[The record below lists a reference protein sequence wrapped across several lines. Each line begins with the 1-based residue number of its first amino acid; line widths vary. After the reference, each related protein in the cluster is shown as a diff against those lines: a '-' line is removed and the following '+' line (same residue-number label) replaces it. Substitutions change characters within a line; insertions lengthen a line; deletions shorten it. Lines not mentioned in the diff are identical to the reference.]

1 MIKINQKK
9 FKNTEKGF
17 TLVELLVTL
26 SIFLVISAMTLANY
40 PQFNSRTSLTGLAQ
54 EISISVR
61 EAQVYGVSVKS
72 ATSSTV
78 AGSSYPAYGIFFGKD
93 AIATTYAGSKAY
105 SLFFD
110 KPGVATG
117 KFGLSIGDEFATD
130 NSEMLDTTIIGNGNK
145 ITQIRGYGCEL
156 GVADGTQLDAVFI
169 VFRRP
174 NPDAK
179 IKVLPSSGTNVWS
192 SGSVGGFPATTNSSY
207 KSCGQVNIT
216 IVSRDAQ
223 FKKDVVVYS
232 TGQITVAETI

>member
-1 MIKINQKK
+1 MIKLNLKK
-9 FKNTEKGF
+9 LNNRGF
-17 TLVELLVTL
+17 TLVELLVAL
-26 SIFLVISAMTLANY
+26 SIFLVISAITLSNY

-54 EISISVR
+54 EISISIR

-72 ATSSTV
+72 ATSSSV
-78 AGSSYPAYGIFFGKD
+78 AGSTYPAYGIFFGND
-93 AIATTYAGSKAY
+93 AISTTHANTKAY

-110 KPGVATG
+110 KPGAATG

-130 NSEMLDTTIIGNGNK
+130 NYEILDTTNIGNGNK
-145 ITQIRGYGCEL
+145 ITQIRGYGCDT
-156 GVADGTQLDAVFI
+156 GVADGTQLDAAFI

-179 IKVLPSSGTNVWS
+179 IKVLVQDSNHIWS
-192 SGSVGGFPATTNSSY
+192 VGSVGGFPPTTSY

-216 IVSRDAQ
+216 ITSRDVQ
-223 FKKDVVVYS
+223 FKKDIVVYS